1 MRKVL
6 KVLSAAM
13 LTAVVAVSAAASV
26 SAAGINA
33 AEQKVLDALDQTA
46 TMGGVEKSLPV
57 QYKVQAEN
65 YFNTVNLADDQA
77 DAIVAKIN
85 EAIGLLE
92 SSGASNAQEL
102 TDAQFNAL
110 AAVAKEAASAGDAQI
125 TITRTSDGLANIV
138 ILEDEIAP
146 TSPKPE
152 SGNPPKSVP
161 DSKPITD
168 PNAEKGVIKTTGFD
182 VPSVTA
188 VAGVGILMVSAAGI
202 YLFKTSKKESAE

>member
-1 MRKVL
+1 MVNVK
-6 KVLSAAM
+6 
-13 LTAVVAVSAAASV
+13 
-26 SAAGINA
+26 
-33 AEQKVLDALDQTA
+33 
-46 TMGGVEKSLPV
+46 PV
-57 QYKVQAEN
+57 QMGTTTRMS
-65 YFNTVNLADDQA
+65 FS
-77 DAIVAKIN
+77 KIN

-188 VAGVGILMVSAAGI
+188 VAGVGILMVSAAGV
-202 YLFKTSKKESAE
+202 YLMKTKKESVDA